1 MVLYRRLVCTEPTH
15 NLRPRRES
23 QEASDEAAD
32 GPTGPGPRPT
42 RAPPGSVRRPD
53 VFAHTTLEARLRF
66 GHDAQYPERLAPQRG
81 GVRRRA
87 RLDEVSGH
95 GAVDLGLRAG
105 CRRGRRTPTLGPPR
119 GPHRPSRPASPAGPS
134 GVPSGAVRDWPSGA
148 SGGSVLRPRLV
159 RGPVQR
165 RPKLGTARPARPAVR
180 STVRDKSAPSEA
192 RPRPVR
198 SPIPAVRGPSE
209 AQSGPV
215 RGPSAAPF
223 FASGGVSD
231 GRPAG
236 RDGRWGPL
244 HHTSARHVSRTGR
257 GGVTV
262 QPA

>member
-1 MVLYRRLVCTEPTH
+1 MIFTYLVIILNFSHKNYIWRIEGEPSKVH
-15 NLRPRRES
+15 VS
-23 QEASDEAAD
+23 QF
-32 GPTGPGPRPT
+32 
-42 RAPPGSVRRPD
+42 PPDQFPS
-53 VFAHTTLEARLRF
+53 
-66 GHDAQYPERLAPQRG
+66 
-81 GVRRRA
+81 
-87 RLDEVSGH
+87 SS
-95 GAVDLGLRAG
+95 
-105 CRRGRRTPTLGPPR
+105 R

-244 HHTSARHVSRTGR
+244 LECRK
-257 GGVTV
+257 
-262 QPA
+262 

>member
-1 MVLYRRLVCTEPTH
+1 MHFQSTLRTKGAFLADEGCNNAPFPYLCHALVP
-15 NLRPRRES
+15 
-23 QEASDEAAD
+23 
-32 GPTGPGPRPT
+32 
-42 RAPPGSVRRPD
+42 
-53 VFAHTTLEARLRF
+53 
-66 GHDAQYPERLAPQRG
+66 G
-81 GVRRRA
+81 GV
-87 RLDEVSGH
+87 EGFMGFSF
-95 GAVDLGLRAG
+95 
-105 CRRGRRTPTLGPPR
+105 R

-244 HHTSARHVSRTGR
+244 NVYSLKVPRLI
-257 GGVTV
+257 
-262 QPA
+262 